1 MYIVKLSLKSRT
13 IYIFPKKNGFQFYPT
28 RDSIYNRTEKE
39 MIQKKMRLD
48 QSVGLLRILISFP
61 DEYY

>member
-28 RDSIYNRTEKE
+28 QDSIYNRTEKE
-39 MIQKKMRLD
+39 MTQRK
-48 QSVGLLRILISFP
+48 
-61 DEYY
+61 